1 MVKKKVL
8 VAHFSAEC
16 NEHVSH
22 QTDLGEFRLLYGE
35 ESINAMAVRDIFE
48 EANIELI
55 PSIYAN
61 TSPTAMIKREAFEYI
76 ANTMLDAIKK
86 HDGEFD
92 AIYLQW
98 HGASGVLNLPEISGE
113 HYLIKEIRKLVGKH
127 LPIALVM
134 DPHGNVTQDLTK
146 HCNIVR
152 TYRESPHSDAIETRR
167 IVAHKLVD
175 LLKNRRQMKTLIR
188 KLPIMVE
195 GERSISAY
203 EPMKSINRLL
213 DEAEKDPRIFSIS
226 YFVGFLR
233 HDDDKLGAA
242 IVAVPN
248 ESKDTEYCESVMDEI
263 AEYVWENKEEFKF
276 RGNYG
281 EATESVQK
289 AIDFEGRTAV
299 ITDSGDNCGAGS
311 QGESTI
317 IFREFLKQDLKGK
330 SVLIAGL
337 NDTRAFQILEE
348 KEVGDR
354 VNLLLGN
361 DASSIS
367 KSTEVEVELK
377 VIGDAMYGNNHING
391 KVYVVQIVGTN
402 LDVIVMNTNL
412 QYGRMEQYHA
422 AGLDFHDY
430 DIVVVKMGYL
440 DTALIPETAY
450 HNMALTDGPTIQ
462 LFEKLPFKR
471 IARPMW
477 PLDEMNELEYI
488 H

>member
-1 MVKKKVL
+1 MDRKKVL

-16 NEHVSH
+16 NEHVTH

-48 EANIELI
+48 DQDIELI

-61 TSPTAMIKREAFEYI
+61 TSPTGMIKREAFDYI

-98 HGASGVLNLPEISGE
+98 HGASGVLDLPEISGE
-113 HYLIKEIRKLVGKH
+113 HYLIKKIRKLVGKH

-134 DPHGNVTQDLTK
+134 DPHGNVTHDLTK

-167 IVAHKLVD
+167 IVAHKLVN
-175 LLKNRRQMKTLIR
+175 LLNNRRTMNTLIR

-213 DEAEKDPRIFSIS
+213 DEAETDPRIFSIS

-248 ESKDTEYCESVMDEI
+248 ESKDTQYCESVMDEI
-263 AEYVWENKEEFKF
+263 AEYVWEHREEFKF
-276 RGNYG
+276 RGNYD
-281 EATESVQK
+281 EPAKSVQN
-289 AIDFEGRTAV
+289 AINFDGRTAV

-317 IFREFLKQDLKGK
+317 IFREFLKQDLKDK
-330 SVLIAGL
+330 KVLIAGL
-337 NDTRAFQILEE
+337 NDARAYQTLEE
-348 KEVGDR
+348 EEVGDR
-354 VNLLLGN
+354 VKLSLGN
-361 DASSIS
+361 DAGAIS
-367 KSTEVEVELK
+367 QSTEVEVELK

-391 KVYVVQIVGTN
+391 KVYTVQIVGTN
-402 LDVIVMNTNL
+402 LDVIVMKTNL

-440 DTALIPETAY
+440 DTALIPVTAY

-477 PLDEMNELEYI
+477 PLDEMENLEYI
-488 H
+488 K

>member
-1 MVKKKVL
+1 
-8 VAHFSAEC
+8 
-16 NEHVSH
+16 
-22 QTDLGEFRLLYGE
+22 
-35 ESINAMAVRDIFE
+35 MAVRDIFE

-61 TSPTAMIKREAFEYI
+61 TSPTAMIKREAFDYI
-76 ANTMLDAIKK
+76 ANTMLNAIKK

-98 HGASGVLNLPEISGE
+98 HGASGVLDLSEISGE

-175 LLKNRRQMKTLIR
+175 LLENRRQMKTLIR

-281 EATESVQK
+281 EPTESVEK

-337 NDTRAFQILEE
+337 NDARAFQILEE

-391 KVYVVQIVGTN
+391 KVFVVQIVGTN

-488 H
+488 E